1 MKHDDKISEQAET
14 VLLAK
19 QVLLEVLLASNTSRS
34 TSSTTSKPHNSNNK
48 DYTRSITSM
57 LASTRKNSSHA
68 YVSAIK
74 RRTLDEDSW
83 RQDRLIKA
91 IRKKY
96 SSDRV
101 KDILREMASVTRFER
116 VAFMDKMEQLL
127 GLSRP
132 R

>member
-14 VLLAK
+14 VILAK

-96 SSDRV
+96 SADHV

-116 VAFMDKMEQLL
+116 VAFMDRMEQLL

>member
-1 MKHDDKISEQAET
+1 MKHDDKISEPAET

-116 VAFMDKMEQLL
+116 VAFMDKMEQIL

>member
-14 VLLAK
+14 VILAK

-34 TSSTTSKPHNSNNK
+34 TSSTTSNPHNSNNK

-96 SSDRV
+96 SADHV

-116 VAFMDKMEQLL
+116 VAFMDRMEQLL

>member
-1 MKHDDKISEQAET
+1 MKHDDKISEQAGT

-19 QVLLEVLLASNTSRS
+19 QVLLEVLQASTTSRT
-34 TSSTTSKPHNSNNK
+34 TSSTTSNPHNSINK

-116 VAFMDKMEQLL
+116 VAFMDRMEQLL

>member
-1 MKHDDKISEQAET
+1 
-14 VLLAK
+14 
-19 QVLLEVLLASNTSRS
+19 
-34 TSSTTSKPHNSNNK
+34 
-48 DYTRSITSM
+48 M

-116 VAFMDKMEQLL
+116 VAFMDKMEQIL

>member
-96 SSDRV
+96 SSDHV

-116 VAFMDKMEQLL
+116 VAFMDKMEQIL

>member
-14 VLLAK
+14 VILAK

-34 TSSTTSKPHNSNNK
+34 TSCTTSKPHNSINK
-48 DYTRSITSM
+48 DYTRSSTSM

-96 SSDRV
+96 SADHV
-101 KDILREMASVTRFER
+101 KDISREMASVTRFER
-116 VAFMDKMEQLL
+116 VAFMDRMEQLL

>member
-1 MKHDDKISEQAET
+1 MKHEDKISEQAET

-101 KDILREMASVTRFER
+101 KDILKEMASVTRFER

-127 GLSRP
+127 GLSRF

>member
-96 SSDRV
+96 SSDHV
-101 KDILREMASVTRFER
+101 KDILKEMASVTRFER

-127 GLSRP
+127 GLSRF

>member
-74 RRTLDEDSW
+74 RRELDEDSW

-96 SSDRV
+96 SADHV

>member
-101 KDILREMASVTRFER
+101 KDILKEMASVTRFER

-127 GLSRP
+127 GLSRF

>member
-1 MKHDDKISEQAET
+1 MKREDKISEPADP

-19 QVLLEVLLASNTSRS
+19 QVLLDVLLARTTSSNTSI
-34 TSSTTSKPHNSNNK
+34 PHNSINK
-48 DYTRSITSM
+48 DYTKCITSM
-57 LASTRKNSSHA
+57 LTNTRKNSSHA
-68 YVSAIK
+68 YVSAIN
-74 RRTLDEDSW
+74 RRVLDEDSW

-91 IRKKY
+91 IRKQY
-96 SSDRV
+96 SADAI

-116 VAFMDKMEQLL
+116 IAFMDKMEQIL

>member
-91 IRKKY
+91 IRKRY
-96 SSDRV
+96 SADAI

>member
-14 VLLAK
+14 VILAK

-34 TSSTTSKPHNSNNK
+34 TSCTTSKPHNSNNK

-116 VAFMDKMEQLL
+116 VAFMDRMEQLL

>member
-1 MKHDDKISEQAET
+1 MKHDDKISKQAET
-14 VLLAK
+14 VILAK

-34 TSSTTSKPHNSNNK
+34 TSCTTSKPHNSINK

-57 LASTRKNSSHA
+57 LASTHKNSSHA

>member
-74 RRTLDEDSW
+74 RRELDEDSW

-96 SSDRV
+96 SADRV

>member
-74 RRTLDEDSW
+74 RRELDEDSW

-96 SSDRV
+96 SADHV

-116 VAFMDKMEQLL
+116 VAFMDKMEQIL

>member
-1 MKHDDKISEQAET
+1 MKHDDKISEPAET

-68 YVSAIK
+68 YVSAIN

-116 VAFMDKMEQLL
+116 VAFMDKMEQIL

>member
-1 MKHDDKISEQAET
+1 MKHDDKISKQAET

-96 SSDRV
+96 SADHV

-116 VAFMDKMEQLL
+116 VAFMDRMEQLL